1 MEIERGMLRP
11 ARLAQKKSASS
22 NEATEDTYPAAESK
36 EQHLSSSV
44 RMANGRNTESLSVD
58 FESEVEHISQSVEPE
73 RKEEDV
79 CNLVQLESDVK
90 NESISLDSEHKA
102 FSPSVASERELEDF
116 SNAVQMG
123 SNQTVSL
130 VMNEEFIAINH
141 QKQVVRE
148 QIRNLKQRIRS
159 ENLSAEEKEELN
171 SLLQKL
177 ERERK
182 ALETKARKAKMSPE
196 ELQLWKANNCKRQMK
211 HIFKTKEKI
220 QKLEGAVENLA
231 SKALIPELSGPQPSV
246 HSSLQIDNDETV
258 NTQLGTSR
266 ELRRLAINSNPTN
279 APTST
284 CNVKKE
290 ADRLFCLEYLKVMSH
305 PRQIDRPFCA
315 KNDLT
320 ITKTNLQ
327 TNTSSTQKIQGH
339 LIGYLA
345 KHTLA
350 TEAVFDEFGF
360 LDIDATF
367 LPLIEKFPAVVRDQ
381 YSIDE
386 LRLVFSG
393 LRVLRNGC
401 GKWIGER
408 QLREFG
414 DHLRSLTNQFYEK
427 HPNILRTGT
436 IQDEGAASNL
446 DRPSKM
452 LYVADD
458 SIYANIYQ
466 AQQQFVKSARSDEDL
481 KKKLNLMKRKTLPLD
496 QVFGRKFALVPQI
509 QNELGSCFAGP
520 LQYCNVNF
528 THSPIAPHFDR
539 AGFAGTND
547 FTGAGASIATMR
559 LQGPAVFILL
569 QELPHRC
576 KGRFPIVLFFTLESQ
591 DLWALTGNARFL
603 TNHGVYPSLVPSLG
617 TDAQPHSV
625 FCPSDSCC
633 MSITMRFGDVSP
645 SEWNTMLSLRGEI

>member
-1 MEIERGMLRP
+1 
-11 ARLAQKKSASS
+11 
-22 NEATEDTYPAAESK
+22 
-36 EQHLSSSV
+36 
-44 RMANGRNTESLSVD
+44 MANGRNTESLSVD

-196 ELQLWKANNCKRQMK
+196 ELQLWKANNCKHQMK

-327 TNTSSTQKIQGH
+327 TNTRSTQK
-339 LIGYLA
+339 
-345 KHTLA
+345 
-350 TEAVFDEFGF
+350 
-360 LDIDATF
+360 
-367 LPLIEKFPAVVRDQ
+367 
-381 YSIDE
+381 
-386 LRLVFSG
+386 
-393 LRVLRNGC
+393 N
-401 GKWIGER
+401 
-408 QLREFG
+408 
-414 DHLRSLTNQFYEK
+414 
-427 HPNILRTGT
+427 TGT
-436 IQDEGAASNL
+436 FDWLPCKAHPCNRSNF
-446 DRPSKM
+446 R
-452 LYVADD
+452 
-458 SIYANIYQ
+458 
-466 AQQQFVKSARSDEDL
+466 
-481 KKKLNLMKRKTLPLD
+481 
-496 QVFGRKFALVPQI
+496 
-509 QNELGSCFAGP
+509 
-520 LQYCNVNF
+520 
-528 THSPIAPHFDR
+528 
-539 AGFAGTND
+539 
-547 FTGAGASIATMR
+547 
-559 LQGPAVFILL
+559 
-569 QELPHRC
+569 
-576 KGRFPIVLFFTLESQ
+576 
-591 DLWALTGNARFL
+591 
-603 TNHGVYPSLVPSLG
+603 
-617 TDAQPHSV
+617 
-625 FCPSDSCC
+625 
-633 MSITMRFGDVSP
+633 
-645 SEWNTMLSLRGEI
+645 